1 MPDAPANTTEPAVK
15 AVAVPVPPLPT
26 GSVPVTWLVRLTP
39 DNVPPNVSEPLLVTV
54 PVSVMPL
61 TVPVPLTLVTVPTYW
76 SFDVIVKLG
85 YVPVTTVVPAPV
97 RLTIWSG
104 SVFVIVNDG

>member
-1 MPDAPANTTEPAVK
+1 VPETE
-15 AVAVPVPPLPT
+15 
-26 GSVPVTWLVRLTP
+26 
-39 DNVPPNVSEPLLVTV
+39 
-54 PVSVMPL
+54 
-61 TVPVPLTLVTVPTYW
+61 VTVPTYW